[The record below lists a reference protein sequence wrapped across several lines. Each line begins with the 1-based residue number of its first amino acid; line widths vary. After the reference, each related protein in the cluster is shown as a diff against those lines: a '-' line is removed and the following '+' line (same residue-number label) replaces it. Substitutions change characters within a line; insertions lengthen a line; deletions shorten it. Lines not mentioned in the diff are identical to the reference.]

1 LGSLIR
7 WKNLEGNKMKK
18 LIIIGFLLLNSG
30 LLYSQQF
37 DINFLQ
43 QKEQQLSVQIESL
56 QIEKSR
62 FLHQSD
68 SLAALIQQLKSK
80 QDLNIFQRRRLEQML
95 KSSQELD
102 QNITEIDQKIDK
114 LDQDN
119 QAVLGRLI
127 SWYDG
132 QIAKMVNS
140 GQGKKLSRSQVEQL
154 SKWNLERND
163 YLKKVKQNQI
173 HLQLSKPIEI
183 EQLDSHLTIKQKA
196 DLVKDQ
202 EDKARK
208 QIKLVDK
215 RVKDLQNE
223 LKLRNRMNEL
233 IADTYLMD
241 QPTEKFLPQNQPRGA
256 NDNATFSETDKSRA
270 QSRTS
275 FDVVDNLLL
284 KADVSGISNLDLES
298 YIRYLQQMRGRLTHS
313 ADSLGFVADQFY
325 QIAEKKR
332 QDENKK

>member
-1 LGSLIR
+1 MLKS
-7 WKNLEGNKMKK
+7 
-18 LIIIGFLLLNSG
+18 IIIGILLLNSC
-30 LLYSQQF
+30 LLYSQQL
-37 DINFLQ
+37 DINSFQ
-43 QKEQQLSVQIESL
+43 QQEQQLSTQTESL
-56 QIEKSR
+56 QIEKSN

-80 QDLNIFQRRRLEQML
+80 QDLNIFQRRRLEQLL

-102 QNITEIDQKIDK
+102 QNITEVDQKIDK
-114 LDQDN
+114 LDRDHQT
-119 QAVLGRLI
+119 VLGELI

-132 QIAKMVNS
+132 QIAKMVDS
-140 GQGKKLSRSQVEQL
+140 GQGKKLSQSQVEQL
-154 SKWNLERND
+154 SKWNLERNE

-183 EQLDSHLTIKQKA
+183 EQSDSYQTIKQKA
-196 DLVKDQ
+196 DFVKDQ

-208 QIKLVDK
+208 QLTFVDK
-215 RVKDLQNE
+215 RVKELKQE

-256 NDNATFSETDKSRA
+256 NDNATYSDGEKSSA
-270 QSRTS
+270 SRPATSSTS
-275 FDVVDNLLL
+275 FDIVDNLLL

-298 YIRYLQQMRGRLTHS
+298 HIRNLQQMTVRLNQS
-313 ADSLGFVADQFY
+313 ADSLRIVADQFY
-325 QIAEKKR
+325 QAAEKKR
-332 QDENKK
+332 QDDSKK

>member
-1 LGSLIR
+1 
-7 WKNLEGNKMKK
+7 MKK
-18 LIIIGFLLLNSG
+18 LIIIVFLLLNRD
-30 LLYSQQF
+30 LLYSQQL

-43 QKEQQLSVQIESL
+43 QKEQQFSVQIESL
-56 QIEKSR
+56 QIEKLN

-95 KSSQELD
+95 KSSQELN

-114 LDQDN
+114 LDRDN
-119 QAVLGRLI
+119 QAVLGELI

-132 QIAKMVNS
+132 QIAKIVNS

-183 EQLDSHLTIKQKA
+183 EELDSYQTIKQKA

-208 QIKLVDK
+208 QIKLMDK
-215 RVKDLQNE
+215 RVKNLQNE

-241 QPTEKFLPQNQPRGA
+241 QPMEKFLPQTQSRGA
-256 NDNATFSETDKSRA
+256 NDNATFFETDKSRA
-270 QSRTS
+270 QSSTS

-284 KADVSGISNLDLES
+284 KADVSDISNLDLES

>member
-1 LGSLIR
+1 
-7 WKNLEGNKMKK
+7 MKK
-18 LIIIGFLLLNSG
+18 LIIIEFLLLNCA
-30 LLYSQQF
+30 LLYSQQP
-37 DINFLQ
+37 DINSLQ
-43 QKEQQLSVQIESL
+43 QQEQQLSAQIESL
-56 QIEKSR
+56 QIEKSS

-68 SLAALIQQLKSK
+68 SLAVMIGQLKSK
-80 QDLNIFQRRRLEQML
+80 QDLNIFQRRRLEQLL

-102 QNITEIDQKIDK
+102 QNITEIDQKINK
-114 LDQDN
+114 LDRDH
-119 QAVLGRLI
+119 QATLGELI

-132 QIAKMVNS
+132 QIAKMVDS
-140 GQGKKLSRSQVEQL
+140 GQGKKLSQSQVEQL
-154 SKWNLERND
+154 SEWNLERNE

-173 HLQLSKPIEI
+173 HLPLNKPIEI
-183 EQLDSHLTIKQKA
+183 DQSDSYQTIKLKA

-208 QIKLVDK
+208 QLTLVDK
-215 RVKDLQNE
+215 RVKELKHE

-256 NDNATFSETDKSRA
+256 NENATFSGTDKSRA
-270 QSRTS
+270 PSSMT

-284 KADVSGISNLDLES
+284 KNDISAISNLDLES
-298 YIRYLQQMRGRLTHS
+298 YIRNLQQMKVRLNQS
-313 ADSLGFVADQFY
+313 ADSLGLVADQFY
-325 QIAEKKR
+325 QTAEKKR